1 MHITQA
7 KLLRATCAP
16 GMHSAHEKLLYL
28 SIFTFACNKNFY
40 AGNFIPGEK
49 YHVSQNC
56 KGFPRKQN
64 TVGVAGT
71 IACVALVAWVSAA
84 PREAPSALFEGI
96 DLFGLQW
103 ASNPQIRPDGRVVA
117 YVRSS
122 YDLLTDKER
131 QSIWLID
138 VQSKIQTPLLS
149 NAVSDF
155 SPTWSPDGTRLAYIS
170 ISAAGRAQLF
180 VNWLATGS
188 SSRIADLAGT
198 PKSLSWSQDGKYL
211 AFTMFVPEK
220 ATEFGSAPPK
230 PEGANWAP
238 PLEVI
243 TDLNYQAD
251 GAGRLKPG
259 FTHAFIVAADGGASR
274 QLTFGAFNEAGP
286 ISWSPNGE
294 YLYLAGNRD
303 ADWVHEQRKT
313 QIYQVAVSNGAVTPL
328 TSQQGPAGAP
338 EVSPDGSKIAYLG
351 YVDRFL
357 SIQNVELYVMNRDGS
372 NQQSLTGSL
381 DRSIETVRWAD
392 DGRSLYVMYVDK
404 STTRVARVSLTGRVE
419 PVAEGLTS
427 KTIDRPSADGEFSI
441 ARNGTTAYT
450 AGTPTSPSDISVARD
465 GHVTRLTNLNEELF
479 RGKALGQVTKLVVTS
494 SFDHEPVDAWLVT
507 PPNFDPAKK
516 YPLILEIHGGP
527 FGAYGPVF
535 STDCQLYAAAGYIVL
550 YANERA
556 STSYGEKFANL
567 VQYDYPGVDY
577 DDLMSTVDAAIAR
590 GFVDPDNLFVTGG
603 SAGGLMTAWIVGK
616 TDRFRAAAAQKP
628 VINWTSTTLTTDIYT
643 QMPKYWFRKPPWE
656 DPDSYWKHSPLS
668 LVGAVK
674 TPTLVVVGDQDLRTP
689 ISESEQYYQA
699 LLLRGIPTALIKVPG
714 ASHGTLTARPS
725 QSAAKASAILAW
737 FEKYRKRG
745 G

>member
-1 MHITQA
+1 MPMT
-7 KLLRATCAP
+7 RAR
-16 GMHSAHEKLLYL
+16 HSAREKLLLRKASSTLNKAFAGDLMPAGEYRVTQDL
-28 SIFTFACNKNFY
+28 RFTTRLAK
-40 AGNFIPGEK
+40 
-49 YHVSQNC
+49 S
-56 KGFPRKQN
+56 
-64 TVGVAGT
+64 
-71 IACVALVAWVSAA
+71 VALLALVFSAHAGLAA
-84 PREAPSALFEGI
+84 PREAPSAVFEGI

-103 ASNPQIRPDGRVVA
+103 ANSPQIRPDGRVVA

-122 YDLLTDKER
+122 YDLITDKER
-131 QSIWLID
+131 QSIWLVD
-138 VQSKIQTPLLS
+138 VQTKIQTPLPS
-149 NAVSDF
+149 SAVSDF
-155 SPTWSPDGTRLAYIS
+155 SPTWSPDGTRLAYLS

-198 PKSLSWSQDGKYL
+198 PRSLSWSRDGKYL

-220 ATEFGSAPPK
+220 AAEFGSAPAK

-243 TDLNYQAD
+243 TDINYQAD

-259 FTHAFIVAADGGASR
+259 FTHSFVVAADGGAPR
-274 QLTFGAFNEAGP
+274 QLTFGAFNETGP
-286 ISWSPNGE
+286 MSWSPNGE
-294 YLYLAGNRD
+294 YVYLTGNRD
-303 ADWVHEQRKT
+303 ADWVHQQRKS
-313 QIYQVAVSNGAVTPL
+313 QIYQVSVSTGAMTPL
-328 TSQQGPAGAP
+328 TSQQGPADAP
-338 EVSPDGSKIAYLG
+338 QASPDGSKIAYLG

-357 SIQNVELYVMNRDGS
+357 SVQNVELYVMNRDGS
-372 NQQSLTGSL
+372 DQRSLTGGL
-381 DRSIETVRWAD
+381 DRSIETVRWAE
-392 DGRSLYVMYVDK
+392 DGRSLYVLYVDK
-404 STTRVARVSLTGRVE
+404 SATRVARVSLSGHIE
-419 PVAEGLTS
+419 PIAEGLTS
-427 KTIDRPSADGEFSI
+427 ETLDRPRADGEFSL
-441 ARNGTTAYT
+441 ARNGTIAYT
-450 AGTPTSPSDISVARD
+450 SGTPTSPSDISVAHD
-465 GHVTRLTNLNEELF
+465 GHATRLTNLNEELF
-479 RGKALGQVTKLVVTS
+479 HGKKLGQVTKLAVTS

-527 FGAYGPVF
+527 FSAYGPVF
-535 STDCQLYAAAGYIVL
+535 STDCQLYAAAGYVVL
-550 YANERA
+550 FANERA

-577 DDLMSTVDAAIAR
+577 DDLMSAVDAAIAR

-656 DPDSYWKHSPLS
+656 DPDAYWKHSPLS

-699 LLLRGIPTALIKVPG
+699 LLLRGVPTALIKVPG

-737 FEKYRKRG
+737 FEKYRKRAS
-745 G
+745 